1 MDKEL
6 FRFEAIWAATGHPH
20 AVFEVMPQALQGLMQ
35 APVVDVAVAE

>member
-6 FRFEAIWAATGHPH
+6 FRFKSIRAATGHPH
-20 AVFEVMPQALQGLMQ
+20 AVFEVTPQALQSLTQ